1 MARDSPIPP
10 SEDQA
15 CRVVYRS
22 TGLGIYGS
30 VIRYVGMP
38 LEKIALFTNSSQ
50 VSGTGQIG
58 QAVALTFSKNG
69 ERCYYAPYRVVG
81 PASLVSWFLQY
92 SIMGMVFQLCDAG
105 LSSALGIE
113 RVPYGS
119 QIMEDPSLDDERKI
133 NDPPSANGG
142 TFDSIK
148 NAAKLFL
155 APIMSGSIE
164 ACVANRAEVQR
175 HYGLD
180 RFKEV
185 ESTLYGGRK
194 DVQSLVRRFSGAAF
208 IANASRNTVMSASS
222 FVITPILYRR
232 YYPQEQKCASSLF
245 WFGLGINIFVGNCI
259 AITQQALW
267 GRALGTFTSSYLD
280 NFNASK
286 LTLHYYFLFNPYKMK
301 LVDSV
306 ASPILGEPVKSLLYR
321 NVIKEGWRQEG
332 MCAFLSRQKWA
343 SRVLMNAPAQ
353 GTLPWFYNEIL
364 PLGETAVLDVY
375 SSMRSK
381 IL

>member
-1 MARDSPIPP
+1 MTRDSSISP

-58 QAVALTFSKNG
+58 QAIALTFSKNG

-105 LSSALGIE
+105 ISSALGIE

-222 FVITPILYRR
+222 FVITPILYRK
-232 YYPQEQKCASSLF
+232 YYPQEQKCASTLF
-245 WFGLGINIFVGNCI
+245 WFGLGINMFVGNCI

-267 GRALGTFTSSYLD
+267 GRAL
-280 NFNASK
+280 
-286 LTLHYYFLFNPYKMK
+286 
-301 LVDSV
+301 DSV
-306 ASPILGEPVKSLLYR
+306 ASPILGEPVKSLHYR
-321 NVIKEGWRQEG
+321 TVIKEGWRQEG
-332 MCAFLSRQKWA
+332 ICAFLSRQKWA

-375 SSMRSK
+375 SSIRSK
-381 IL
+381 VL